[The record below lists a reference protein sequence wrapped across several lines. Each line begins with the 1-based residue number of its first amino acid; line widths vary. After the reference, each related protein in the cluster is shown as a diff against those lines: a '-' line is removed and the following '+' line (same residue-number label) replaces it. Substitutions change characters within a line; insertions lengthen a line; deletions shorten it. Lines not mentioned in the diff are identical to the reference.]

1 MLPAL
6 CPRDLPPADPGGSA
20 EGLRCA
26 SAMAPASASPGET
39 PASGAPCPTPPQ
51 GPLRALQAPQRELVT
66 PVQPWRWGETGLPEG
81 VGWCIYP
88 SLATAWA
95 GSQGRCGQQ
104 CTPTKSQRPERVGS
118 EPGWGVGLLCPW
130 PLSSRIKPRHQNHMH
145 HMRPLVGWAGGVGG
159 FNCSQTR
166 LLPCRGL
173 QGTLKWQSRERKDR
187 FSPSVKRLRE

>member
-1 MLPAL
+1 MTCPPLTLAARLKAYDVPAPCRLPQPLLGRLLPAVL
-6 CPRDLPPADPGGSA
+6 PAPHLPRASYAPSKLPRESLSPQFSRGG
-20 EGLRCA
+20 
-26 SAMAPASASPGET
+26 GERQVSQRGWDGAFT
-39 PASGAPCPTPPQ
+39 PASRRPGQ
-51 GPLRALQAPQRELVT
+51 GPR
-66 PVQPWRWGETGLPEG
+66 GG
-81 VGWCIYP
+81 VASSVP
-88 SLATAWA
+88 
-95 GSQGRCGQQ
+95 
-104 CTPTKSQRPERVGS
+104 PTKSQRPERVGS

-173 QGTLKWQSRERKDR
+173 QGTLKWQSKERKDR